1 MPKASSKKGPLPAPP
16 HPAVVVEVPTDAA
29 VDLPAPQ
36 TAAAVAEA
44 AAAEVTEIAGEAEAA
59 AVVTAS
65 EGDAVEA
72 TDVAPAAPAVATA
85 AVTVTLT
92 VPADLPQQVEALLL
106 TSGRAVPALR
116 LAVALGLAPNEEAAE
131 AMGGQ
136 AGKAAAK
143 QSGSG
148 EKGEGEAGGEATPPP
163 PKRRR
168 KAKAGAEHDPA
179 AIIAAAVD
187 ELNGVYAKSG
197 RSFRV
202 EAVAGGYRLMT
213 LPSYGAVVARF
224 QNAQSSAKLSR
235 AAVETLAII
244 AYRQPVTRATL
255 EAIRGVA
262 CGEILKTLMERRLI
276 TIAGRAE
283 ELGRPILYATSKGF
297 LEAFGL
303 SSLKDLPTVAEAG
316 LKP

>member
-1 MPKASSKKGPLPAPP
+1 MPKASSKKASLATVP
-16 HPAVVVEVPTDAA
+16 HPAVVVEVATDAA
-29 VDLPAPQ
+29 ANPPAAEMA
-36 TAAAVAEA
+36 TATAEA
-44 AAAEVTEIAGEAEAA
+44 AAPEVNAAPVEAESV
-59 AVVTAS
+59 AVH
-65 EGDAVEA
+65 EGGAVEA
-72 TDVAPAAPAVATA
+72 AEVAAAAPAVAVPA
-85 AVTVTLT
+85 AVAVT

-136 AGKAAAK
+136 AGKGASKQTGSGKQAEGDADGAAA
-143 QSGSG
+143 
-148 EKGEGEAGGEATPPP
+148 ATPPP

-168 KAKAGAEHDPA
+168 KGKAGAEHDPA
-179 AIIAAAVD
+179 AIIAAAVE

-213 LPSYGAVVARF
+213 LPSYGGVVARF